1 MQRYEE
7 MRKERVEEVKPKE
20 EEEDES
26 KIVHKST
33 TVYHG
38 VGADHGLNRS
48 FVDHPSYLRNKEHEC
63 FIPKKWIHTWVGHNK
78 GV

>member
-1 MQRYEE
+1 MMQRYEE

-20 EEEDES
+20 EDEEKE
-26 KIVHKST
+26 VHRAT
-33 TVYHG
+33 TIFHG
-38 VGADHGLNRS
+38 VGGDQGHS
-48 FVDHPSYLRNKEHEC
+48 KHFTEHPSYLRNKEHEC